1 MDRSKTK
8 QFCTRC
14 FTFPKREEQNY
25 ILSFFFAEVPL
36 APPKIFAIDVG
47 VHTVSVMWET
57 QPNVTYM
64 LQALNGSNE
73 VSSKYCTN
81 VTADNTTTCT
91 LNDLAEDNLYVVRV
105 NASFEGYSAVEQVYV
120 HTKVKGVR
128 QNNKGTYPMQTK
140 PKRKNKQTNRQDR
153 QTNKQSYRHTDRHI
167 RE

>member
-1 MDRSKTK
+1 MLYFSKNLKTELH
-8 QFCTRC
+8 F
-14 FTFPKREEQNY
+14 
-25 ILSFFFAEVPL
+25 IFFLCLVPL

-81 VTADNTTTCT
+81 VTADNTMTCT

-105 NASFEGYSAVEQVYV
+105 NASFKGYSAVEQVYV
-120 HTKVKGVR
+120 HTKEMKGVQ
-128 QNNKGTYPMQTK
+128 QNNKGTYPLQTK
-140 PKRKNKQTNRQDR
+140 AKRKKNEEKKQRGKQKARLTDR
-153 QTNKQSYRHTDRHI
+153 TNKVTDTQI
-167 RE
+167 DI

>member
-1 MDRSKTK
+1 MLFFSKKERT
-8 QFCTRC
+8 
-14 FTFPKREEQNY
+14 E
-25 ILSFFFAEVPL
+25 LHFFFFLCVVPL

-81 VTADNTTTCT
+81 VTADNTTICT
-91 LNDLAEDNLYVVRV
+91 LNDLTEDTLYVVRV

-120 HTKVKGVR
+120 HTKEMKEFQ

-140 PKRKNKQTNRQDR
+140 PKRRKKRGNKSQDKQANKQTNKV
-153 QTNKQSYRHTDRHI
+153 THTQIDI
-167 RE
+167 YMNN

>member
-1 MDRSKTK
+1 M
-8 QFCTRC
+8 F
-14 FTFPKREEQNY
+14 F
-25 ILSFFFAEVPL
+25 LSLVPL

-91 LNDLAEDNLYVVRV
+91 LNDLAEDNFYVVRV

-120 HTKVKGVR
+120 HTKEMKAVQ

-140 PKRKNKQTNRQDR
+140 PKRKNKQTNEETNNSR
-153 QTNKQSYRHTDRHI
+153 QTNKQTNKLTHTQIDI
-167 RE
+167 YMNN

>member
-1 MDRSKTK
+1 MLYFSKKERTELH
-8 QFCTRC
+8 FV
-14 FTFPKREEQNY
+14 
-25 ILSFFFAEVPL
+25 FFLCLVPL

-81 VTADNTTTCT
+81 VTADNTTICT
-91 LNDLAEDNLYVVRV
+91 LNDLAEDTLYVVRV

-120 HTKVKGVR
+120 HTKEMKGVQ
-128 QNNKGTYPMQTK
+128 QNNKGTYAMHTK
-140 PKRKNKQTNRQDR
+140 TETNKQTNKGGSKRQD
-153 QTNKQSYRHTDRHI
+153 
-167 RE
+167 

>member
-1 MDRSKTK
+1 MIYFFKKERT
-8 QFCTRC
+8 
-14 FTFPKREEQNY
+14 E
-25 ILSFFFAEVPL
+25 LHFFFFLCLVPL

-81 VTADNTTTCT
+81 VTADNTMTCT

-153 QTNKQSYRHTDRHI
+153 QRNKQTNLHTHR
-167 RE
+167 